1 MKILIVGGGGREHT
15 IGWKLHK
22 EGNTRIYACP
32 GNGGL
37 EEIGECHK
45 IKDTDIDAI
54 LEFAK
59 NEKID
64 LTVVGPEKPLSLGIV
79 DIFEKNKLKIFGPS
93 KKASILESSKCFA
106 KEFMKKYGIP
116 TAEFFL
122 SDNLSESIK
131 FIENKK
137 PPYVIKFDGLAAGKG
152 VKVINSFEEGKNY
165 LIDIFENNIFN
176 SDSPKVVIEEYLSG
190 VEISYFIF
198 TDGKDYNPTV
208 PAQDYKRI
216 FEGDKGPNTGGMG
229 SYSTPLFFND
239 DLKEKIEKEIV
250 ERTLKGLER
259 EGIDYRG
266 VLYFGLMVTKKGV
279 FVLEYNVR
287 FGDPETQVILPRM
300 KTSLIELI
308 ESVIEGDLRKVNVEW
323 SDDKAICVILASRGY
338 PLKYETGKEITG
350 IDKVKDV
357 ILFHAGTKRVN
368 GKLLTS
374 GGRVIGIVGIDRNIE
389 KAREKVYKAAELI
402 EFEGKYYRKDIPR
415 LNLQI

>member
-198 TDGKDYNPTV
+198 TDGKDYIPTV

-239 DLKEKIEKEIV
+239 DLNEKIEKEIV

-308 ESVIEGDLRKVNVEW
+308 ESVIEGDLRKVKVEW